1 MSSWLNRECVPDN
14 LKGFVPANTYT
25 FPNMKGRGRWSG
37 IVGLILVSLVAA
49 SCGGA
54 SDTGGTETTAAPAA
68 ADTVP
73 DATAET
79 TATTA
84 APATTAAAPT
94 ATTEAATETTSA
106 PTTTAAPDP
115 APTEGEASPE
125 VPAEEPETTTTTTPA
140 PEPVGPPAPDFTLE
154 LGSGGTFVLSQQT
167 TPVVIFFWAEW

>member
-1 MSSWLNRECVPDN
+1 MVEPECVPDN
-14 LKGFVPANTYT
+14 LKGFVPADTYT
-25 FPNMKGRGRWSG
+25 FSNMKGRGRWCG
-37 IVGLILVSLVAA
+37 VVGLILVSLVAA
-49 SCGGA
+49 SCGGG
-54 SDTGGTETTAAPAA
+54 SDTGVTEATAAPTAT
-68 ADTVP
+68 DTVP
-73 DATAET
+73 DATAEA

-84 APATTAAAPT
+84 APAT

-125 VPAEEPETTTTTTPA
+125 APAEEPETTTTTTPA